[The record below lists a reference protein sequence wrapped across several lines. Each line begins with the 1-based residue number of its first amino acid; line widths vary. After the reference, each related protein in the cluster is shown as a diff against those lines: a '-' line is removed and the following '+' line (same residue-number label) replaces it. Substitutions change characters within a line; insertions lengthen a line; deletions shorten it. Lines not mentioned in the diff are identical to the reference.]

1 MLNFLTTF
9 IALIKNMY
17 SKSAALLLF
26 IFLLPINFII
36 AVIIILDDGF
46 PFLYKQ
52 KRIGKDNKIFSLYKF
67 RTMKNKIPD
76 IPTHLLNNP
85 KKYFIRTGA
94 SIRKLS
100 LDELPQLINII
111 KGEMVFIGPR
121 PALYNQ
127 EDLIKLRTAK
137 NIHKLKPGITGLAQ
151 INGRDDLSIE
161 QKVTFDALYFKH
173 KSLFINIKIIFLT
186 VKQILLKKGI
196 SH

>member
-1 MLNFLTTF
+1 MF
-9 IALIKNMY
+9 IL
-17 SKSAALLLF
+17 
-26 IFLLPINFII
+26 LLPINFLI
-36 AVIIILDDGF
+36 AVIIILDDGL

-52 KRIGKDNKIFSLYKF
+52 NRIGKDNKNFSLYKF
-67 RTMKNKIPD
+67 RSMKNKIPE

-85 KKYFIRTGA
+85 KKYLIRTGPF
-94 SIRKLS
+94 IRRLS

-127 EDLIKLRTAK
+127 ADLIKLRTEK
-137 NIHKLKPGITGLAQ
+137 GIHKIKPGITGLAQ

-161 QKVTFDALYFKH
+161 QKVTFDALYLKH